1 MYIARDT
8 FHIQFG
14 AFKNVLPGLRAAIN
28 QNLFP
33 MNGTKILTDF
43 TGESYRIII
52 EMQFNTLADYENML
66 VNGMKDPAWQAWYE
80 GFKPHVKSSYR
91 EILKLI
97 EIGQS

>member
-14 AFKNVLPGLRAAIN
+14 AFKNVLPGLRAAIS

-33 MNGTKILTDF
+33 VEGTKILTDF

-52 EMQFNTLADYENML
+52 EMQFNSLAEYENML
-66 VNGMKDPAWQAWYE
+66 VNGMKNPAWQAWYE
-80 GFKPHVKSSYR
+80 GFKPHVKSSNR
-91 EILKLI
+91 ELLKLI
-97 EIGQS
+97 EM